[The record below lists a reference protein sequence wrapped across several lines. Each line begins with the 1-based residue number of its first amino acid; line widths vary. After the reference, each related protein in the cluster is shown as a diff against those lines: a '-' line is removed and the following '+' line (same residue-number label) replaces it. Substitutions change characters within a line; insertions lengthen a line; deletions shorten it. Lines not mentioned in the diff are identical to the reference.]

1 MMRNVDR
8 IRQMSLEELAP
19 LLIHSEEIDIG
30 DYDWDEN
37 PISWYVT
44 RWFSPS
50 GREFTEQEDAI
61 EDCINWLDSERIEE
75 CSNINEKNI

>member
-1 MMRNVDR
+1 MIRNVDR

-19 LLIHSEEIDIG
+19 LLIRSEEIDIG

-50 GREFTEQEDAI
+50 GRDFWEHEEAI
-61 EDCINWLDSERIEE
+61 NDCVKWLDSEWDNQEI
-75 CSNINEKNI
+75 NIK

>member
-50 GREFTEQEDAI
+50 GRDFWEHKEAI
-61 EDCINWLDSERIEE
+61 NDCVKWLDSEWDNQEV
-75 CSNINEKNI
+75 NIK